1 MNITPQSKGMQM
13 KRLAAAI
20 LISTTNAAFSQGLDI
35 YKKCELAIYDVAR
48 FEDAEKT
55 VGCKLSS
62 LNKSTQVYVS
72 KIKKYRVNFCK
83 ADEWTDLPERIEKIK
98 RENREQLAYF
108 EKYQGPQDATAT
120 FCAGL
125 DNYAIRSSNVPN

>member
-55 VGCKLSS
+55 VGCKL
-62 LNKSTQVYVS
+62 LT
-72 KIKKYRVNFCK
+72 R
-83 ADEWTDLPERIEKIK
+83 
-98 RENREQLAYF
+98 
-108 EKYQGPQDATAT
+108 
-120 FCAGL
+120 
-125 DNYAIRSSNVPN
+125 